1 MESFPAISARSD
13 SSQPSVPPIHI
24 PAAPHRRQATSLP
37 PPSRAGMR
45 ACGRGHRRSPL
56 DRNAGDERAS
66 GPPGGLPSS
75 ALPIQIPTAAI
86 TAKPHPCRPLTS
98 GLAGLRA
105 GAAAIHARPECRR
118 RATPALW
125 QAAFYPLCQSKSLP
139 PSSPPSR
146 IPAAPLTSGLAGR
159 RARPAA
165 IHARSTRF
173 TLQPSKSFFAWT
185 HPFRAGEG

>member
-1 MESFPAISARSD
+1 VESFPAISARSD

-86 TAKPHPCRPLTS
+86 TASPHPCRPLTS
-98 GLAGLRA
+98 GPAGMRTRPQAIPLDRNA
-105 GAAAIHARPECRR
+105 GDPRPRPSGR
-118 RATPALW
+118 RALIRAAKLNPYRRHHR
-125 QAAFYPLCQSKSLP
+125 QAASLP
-139 PSSPPSR
+139 PPHERASG
-146 IPAAPLTSGLAGR
+146 PAGGGGGDPRSTGMQATSDPGPLAGCLLS
-159 RARPAA
+159 ALP
-165 IHARSTRF
+165 I
-173 TLQPSKSFFAWT
+173 
-185 HPFRAGEG
+185 